1 MRDYV
6 YRQRRVD
13 GPVHERELRGHVG
26 GANRNS
32 YLVAADAVEIYECP
46 KNLGA
51 VEKFQQQEL
60 DVVENK
66 SLHVNCFNVETRT
79 LSQTS

>member
-6 YRQRRVD
+6 YRQWRVD

-32 YLVAADAVEIYECP
+32 YLVAADEVAIYEFP
-46 KNLGA
+46 KTWVRL
-51 VEKFQQQEL
+51 
-60 DVVENK
+60 K
-66 SLHVNCFNVETRT
+66 SSSSRILM
-79 LSQTS
+79 LSKQRAYM